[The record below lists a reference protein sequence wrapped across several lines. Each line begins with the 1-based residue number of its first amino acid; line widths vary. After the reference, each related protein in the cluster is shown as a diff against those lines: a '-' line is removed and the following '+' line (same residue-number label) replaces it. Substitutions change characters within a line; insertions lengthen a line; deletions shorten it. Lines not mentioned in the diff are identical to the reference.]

1 MDEKETIPSD
11 AKPETYPQKSLRRT
25 LRWLLAVLLA
35 FGLGAV
41 VIALTL
47 YFPTRQQLVK
57 ANADLGQANAAV
69 TSQTAQITTLQ
80 TSNETLQKD
89 LDSAKLHIT
98 VLKALSG
105 VRGASQAVAAGDYA
119 GARLSLIQASDALDI
134 LSSLLG
140 TDQKDVLTAMQ
151 QSAAQAFTKLKSN
164 LTTAQPELDQLTNN
178 LVQLEDN
185 LFPNP

>member
-1 MDEKETIPSD
+1 MDEKETVQPE
-11 AKPETYPQKSLRRT
+11 AKPETPRRNSLGGT

-35 FGLGAV
+35 FGLGALL
-41 VIALTL
+41 IALAL
-47 YFPTRQQLVK
+47 YFPSQQQLTK
-57 ANADLGQANAAV
+57 ANATA
-69 TSQTAQITTLQ
+69 TSQTDQITTLQ

-89 LDSAKLHIT
+89 LDSEKLHSY

-119 GARLSLIQASDALDI
+119 GARLSLIQASDALNI
-134 LSSLLG
+134 LSGLLG
-140 TDQKDVLTAMQ
+140 TDQKDVLSAMQ
-151 QSAAQAFTKLKSN
+151 QSAAQALTKLKTNITS
-164 LTTAQPELDQLTNN
+164 AQPELDQLTNN

>member
-1 MDEKETIPSD
+1 MDETESVQPE
-11 AKPETYPQKSLRRT
+11 AKAEKNPKKSIRGI
-25 LRWLLAVLLA
+25 LRWLLALLLA
-35 FGLGAV
+35 FGLGAL

-47 YFPTRQQLVK
+47 YFPSQQQLVK
-57 ANADLGQANAAV
+57 AHTDLEQANAKV
-69 TSQTAQITTLQ
+69 TSQTDQITTLQ

-89 LDSAKLHIT
+89 LDSAKLHSY

-105 VRGASQAVAAGDYA
+105 VRGASQAVATGDYA
-119 GARLSLIQASDALDI
+119 GARLSLIQASDALNN
-134 LSSLLG
+134 LSGLLG

-151 QSAAQAFTKLKSN
+151 QSAAQALTKLKSN
-164 LTTAQPELDQLTNN
+164 LTSAQPELDQLTNN

>member
-1 MDEKETIPSD
+1 MDEKETIQSE
-11 AKPETYPQKSLRRT
+11 AKPENHPQKPMRGA
-25 LRWLLAVLLA
+25 LRWMLAVLLA
-35 FGLGAV
+35 FGLGAL

-57 ANADLGQANAAV
+57 ANATV
-69 TSQTAQITTLQ
+69 TSQTDQITTLQ
-80 TSNETLQKD
+80 TSNESLQKD
-89 LDSAKLHIT
+89 LDSAKLHSY
-98 VLKALSG
+98 VLKTLSG

-119 GARLSLIQASDALDI
+119 GARLSLIQATEALDT
-134 LSSLLG
+134 LSGLLG

-151 QSAAQAFTKLKSN
+151 QSAAQALTKLKVN
-164 LTTAQPELDQLTNN
+164 LTSAQPELDQLANN

>member
-1 MDEKETIPSD
+1 
-11 AKPETYPQKSLRRT
+11 
-25 LRWLLAVLLA
+25 LLAVLLA
-35 FGLGAV
+35 FGLGAL

-57 ANADLGQANAAV
+57 TNADLGQANATV
-69 TSQTAQITTLQ
+69 TSQTDQITTLQ

-89 LDSAKLHIT
+89 LDSAKLHVY
-98 VLKALSG
+98 VLMALSG
-105 VRGASQAVAAGDYA
+105 VRGASQAVATGDYA
-119 GARLSLIQASDALDI
+119 GARLSLIQASDALTN
-134 LSSLLG
+134 LSGLLG

-151 QSAAQAFTKLKSN
+151 QSAAQALTELKTN
-164 LTTAQPELDQLTNN
+164 LTSAQPELDQLTNN

>member
-1 MDEKETIPSD
+1 MDEKETIQSEV
-11 AKPETYPQKSLRRT
+11 KPETGLHKSMRSA
-25 LRWLLAVLLA
+25 LRWGLVALLA
-35 FGLGAV
+35 FGLGAL

-57 ANADLGQANAAV
+57 ANADLGQANATI
-69 TSQTAQITTLQ
+69 TSQTDQITTLQ

-89 LDSAKLHIT
+89 LDSAKLHSY
-98 VLKALSG
+98 VLSALSG

-119 GARLSLIQASDALDI
+119 GARLSLIQASDALTN
-134 LSSLLG
+134 LSGLLG

-151 QSAAQAFTKLKSN
+151 QSAAQALTKLKIN
-164 LTTAQPELDQLTNN
+164 LTSAQPELDQLTNN